1 MCMLSMRVL
10 TIRLMCWCRD
20 GIVAFGRRM
29 EQWFSP
35 DRSSS
40 GGGSRSSGGGS
51 STNSMPVLPVSRGAA
66 GLEDGE
72 AGNRQG
78 RGSEAVRGKGKR
90 QD

>member
-1 MCMLSMRVL
+1 ML
-10 TIRLMCWCRD
+10 CCYRD

-51 STNSMPVLPVSRGAA
+51 STNSMPALPVSRGAA
-66 GLEDGE
+66 GLEEGEPGTRQPRGPE
-72 AGNRQG
+72 AG
-78 RGSEAVRGKGKR
+78 RGKGKR